1 MAVLKVLRARP
12 ELFFRLSGIRPVDF
26 DAPVCQLHPIWLA
39 GETGRLSRKNR
50 QRAIGGGRKYR
61 LQPAEQMLLCLIY
74 CRTYA
79 GQAFVGL
86 LFDISSPTVCRRV
99 RAMTTLMAGHFAMP
113 ERRIKLS
120 TQERNDLLYLMID
133 GTGRPVQRPGTP
145 SRRRARYSG
154 KKKRHTASHRIIT
167 DDRKRILAVGPA
179 QPGRKHD
186 KRVYDE
192 AGLSGGSEASASLA
206 AIEDSV
212 GEGRRCPHC
221 GTPGAISR
229 GKARGLRRYQCKG
242 CRKTF
247 NAATGT
253 PLSGLHRKDRWLAL
267 WSLSCRWADGSCF
280 GRTLRVCHRYRLP
293 SAAPLSHRK
302 RPGNTQAHGH
312 CGS

>member
-12 ELFFRLSGIRPVDF
+12 ELFFRLSVIRPADF

-39 GETGRLSRKNR
+39 GEAARLSRKNR

-61 LQPAEQMLLCLIY
+61 LQLAEQMLLCLIHY
-74 CRTYA
+74 RTYA

-99 RAMTTLMAGHFAMP
+99 RAMTTVMAGHFAMP

-120 TQERNDLLYLMID
+120 TQERNDRLYPVID

-145 SRRRARYSG
+145 SRRKARYSG

-186 KRVYDE
+186 RRIYDE
-192 AGLSGGSEASASLA
+192 ARVDKPPGVPVPGDPGYPGTSLEVPLKASGTGESRLKFDSGCELDSGGF
-206 AIEDSV
+206 I
-212 GEGRRCPHC
+212 
-221 GTPGAISR
+221 T
-229 GKARGLRRYQCKG
+229 
-242 CRKTF
+242 
-247 NAATGT
+247 
-253 PLSGLHRKDRWLAL
+253 
-267 WSLSCRWADGSCF
+267 
-280 GRTLRVCHRYRLP
+280 
-293 SAAPLSHRK
+293 
-302 RPGNTQAHGH
+302 
-312 CGS
+312 